1 MSLTRAFGVGFLAI
15 GLIAAAHP
23 ARANLILNGSFESGI
38 DLSNPANTPNGTG
51 IAIVN
56 NGDIADWTLNPTTSF
71 AWYMSN
77 IGSYGVAEDG
87 TRFLNLTGHSASQNF
102 AVTAGDTY
110 TVSYYEA
117 SRNNGVT
124 TDTITASV
132 SLASGAATG
141 KTTQTV
147 GNAAYNSTIAGW
159 QQFNFSFTPSTSTTA
174 TLQFSLASGNGYPV
188 LDNVVVTAV
197 APVPEPASLAL
208 CGLGAIGLL
217 LVVRRKRQA

>member
-1 MSLTRAFGVGFLAI
+1 MSLTRAFCLGCLAI
-15 GLIAAAHP
+15 GLLAGTNP

-56 NGDIADWTLNPTTSF
+56 NGDIADWTLNPTSGF

-87 TRFLNLTGHSASQNF
+87 SRFLNLTGRSASQDF

-117 SRNNGVT
+117 SRNNGNT
-124 TDTITASV
+124 TDTMTASI

-141 KTTQTV
+141 TTTQTV
-147 GNAAYNSTIAGW
+147 DNPTYNSTIAGW
-159 QQFNFSFTPSTSTTA
+159 QQFSFSFIPSASTTA
-174 TLQFSLASGNGYPV
+174 TLQFSLTSGDGYPV
-188 LDNVVVTAV
+188 LDNVVVTSAT
-197 APVPEPASLAL
+197 PVPEPASLGL
-208 CGLGAIGLL
+208 CGLGAVGLM
-217 LVVRRKRQA
+217 LVARRKR